1 MGPQTRNT
9 RALKCYEKYGFK
21 KNRIL
26 PKYELHEGEYQELTQ
41 LQRF

>member
-21 KNRIL
+21 KIEFSPNMSFTKVNI
-26 PKYELHEGEYQELTQ
+26 KN
-41 LQRF
+41 